1 MEDPHDHADNRA
13 PMRGESYHYNRMVN
27 QQQQPQSQQQQQQ
40 QSRQQHHDTK
50 EPQQTQLGQP
60 VQKIHATNNCDDNS
74 NHSDH
79 DSDDEWLD
87 ELESDPALE
96 ALREQ
101 RLEQMRR
108 DHLQMLELKTKG
120 HGEYRTISQDEFL
133 PECTSSSSEWIVVH
147 FFHDEFETCKVMD
160 HHLKIVAEQ
169 HVECKFLRIDARKA
183 PFFCTKLKVKTL
195 PTVLVLREGN
205 VVNRLLGFEG
215 IAEGNEW
222 PTSMLQE
229 WLSQAGAIQYK
240 PAPRELED
248 EMKRMGIS
256 TRGTIR
262 RGGVRHYDDDDE

>member
-1 MEDPHDHADNRA
+1 MT
-13 PMRGESYHYNRMVN
+13 N
-27 QQQQPQSQQQQQQ
+27 QQQSQSQQQQQQ
-40 QSRQQHHDTK
+40 QQSRNTTEQQ
-50 EPQQTQLGQP
+50 PQLRQAIP
-60 VQKIHATNNCDDNS
+60 SIHETNKSDDHS
-74 NHSDH
+74 NHSNH

-108 DHLQMLELKTKG
+108 DHLKMLEDKAKG

-133 PECTSSSSEWIVVH
+133 PECTLSSSEWIVVH

-169 HVECKFLRIDARKA
+169 HVECKFVRIDARKA

-215 IAEGNEW
+215 IAEGKESANKHVAKVAQSGW
-222 PTSMLQE
+222 RYS
-229 WLSQAGAIQYK
+229 
-240 PAPRELED
+240 
-248 EMKRMGIS
+248 
-256 TRGTIR
+256 
-262 RGGVRHYDDDDE
+262 V

>member
-1 MEDPHDHADNRA
+1 MEDTNNYSDNRA
-13 PMRGESYHYNRMVN
+13 PMRGESYHYNKMMT
-27 QQQQPQSQQQQQQ
+27 PQQQQQARPLEQ
-40 QSRQQHHDTK
+40 QQRPRDTK
-50 EPQQTQLGQP
+50 EQHVQQEQR
-60 VQKIHATNNCDDNS
+60 IHETNPCDDNS
-74 NHSDH
+74 NHSNN

-108 DHLQMLELKTKG
+108 DQLQMLEHKAKG

-133 PECTSSSSEWIVVH
+133 PECTSSSEWIVVH

-222 PTSMLQE
+222 PTSMLQK
-229 WLSQAGAIQYK
+229 WLSQAGAIQYT
-240 PAPRELED
+240 PPSRELED
-248 EMKRMGIS
+248 EMKRLGIS
-256 TRGTIR
+256 TRGGTIR